1 MTSGRQEGAELAGL
15 PGKPLQSR
23 LWRRRW
29 EGVLLLL
36 LLLTCTGNS
45 LLSPDFLDP
54 DNITDATFNFA
65 EKAIV
70 ALPMALLILVREID
84 ISVASIIALAALVI
98 GLLAQAGF
106 GVPVLVLAGLL
117 TGLAAGMVNGALVTL
132 FELPSIV
139 VTIGTMSLFRGIPA
153 VVLGDRALTTYPDTY
168 WELGQ
173 GYVTRFVPV
182 PTLTFAVLAAL
193 FALLLHWSVI
203 GRKLYAVGNNPVAA
217 RFSGIPVNRIR
228 FALFALTGA
237 LSGLAAVFLT
247 SRIGSARPDIAKGWE
262 LDIITMV
269 VLGGVSIAGGSGTI
283 GGVVLS
289 VLLLGMA
296 TFGMGLMNLP
306 GIVMSILVGALLLI
320 AVTLPQLLARLLPRR

>member
-1 MTSGRQEGAELAGL
+1 MSQRGQKGAGL
-15 PGKPLQSR
+15 ARWTGKPAQSR
-23 LWRRRW
+23 LWRWRW

-54 DNITDATFNFA
+54 DNITDSTFNFA

-106 GVPVLVLAGLL
+106 GVPGLVLAGLL
-117 TGLAAGMVNGALVTL
+117 TGLAAGMVNGALVTV

-153 VVLGDRALTTYPDTY
+153 VVLGDRALTTYPDTF

-173 GYVTRFVPV
+173 GYVVRFVPV
-182 PTLTFAVLAAL
+182 PTLTFAVLATI
-193 FALLLHWSVI
+193 FALLLHRSVI
-203 GRKLYAVGNNPVAA
+203 GRKLYAMGNNPVAA
-217 RFSGIPVNRIR
+217 RFSGVRVNRIR
-228 FALFALTGA
+228 FALFALTGG

-269 VLGGVSIAGGSGTI
+269 VLGGISIAGGAGTI

-306 GIVMSILVGALLLI
+306 GIVMSILIGALLLI
-320 AVTLPQLLARLLPRR
+320 AVTLPLLLARLLPRR

>member
-1 MTSGRQEGAELAGL
+1 MSQGGQEGAGLARWT
-15 PGKPLQSR
+15 GKPAQSR
-23 LWRRRW
+23 LWRWRW

-98 GLLAQAGF
+98 GLLAEAGF

-139 VTIGTMSLFRGIPA
+139 VTIGTLSLFRGIPA
-153 VVLGDRALTTYPDTY
+153 VVLGDRALTTYPASY

-182 PTLTFAVLAAL
+182 PTLTFAALAAI
-193 FALLLHWSVI
+193 FALLLHRSVI
-203 GRKLYAVGNNPVAA
+203 GRRLYAVGNNPVAA
-217 RFSGIPVNRIR
+217 RFSGIRVDRIR

-296 TFGMGLMNLP
+296 TLGMGLMNLP

-320 AVTLPQLLARLLPRR
+320 AVTLPLLLARILSRR

>member
-1 MTSGRQEGAELAGL
+1 MSQGRQEGAELARWT
-15 PGKPLQSR
+15 GKPAQSR
-23 LWRRRW
+23 LRRW
-29 EGVLLLL
+29 RWESVLLLL

-45 LLSPDFLDP
+45 LLSPDFLDA

-98 GLLAQAGF
+98 GLLGQAGF

-117 TGLAAGMVNGALVTL
+117 TGLAAGAANGTLVTL

-153 VVLGDRALTTYPDTY
+153 VVLGDRALTTYPDSY

-173 GYVTRFVPV
+173 GYVIRFVPV
-182 PTLTFAVLAAL
+182 PTLIFALLAAL
-193 FALLLHWSVI
+193 FALLLHRSVF
-203 GRKLYAVGNNPVAA
+203 GRKLYAMGNNPVAA

-237 LSGLAAVFLT
+237 LAGLAAVFLT

-269 VLGGVSIAGGSGTI
+269 VLGGVSIAGGSGSI
-283 GGVVLS
+283 GGIVLS

-306 GIVMSILVGALLLI
+306 GIVMSILVGVLLLI
-320 AVTLPQLLARLLPRR
+320 AVTLPLLLARLLPRR